1 MKEESLALSFEHSMT
16 TEISDIVGQ
25 YAEIGLD
32 AMIED
37 GIFRDIPIVSTFTAI
52 YKLGNNI
59 RDKHAAVKL
68 VAFLN
73 EFSKGILD
81 EKKRKEYQA
90 KFASNEKFRNQELS
104 YIMILID
111 RYISLE
117 KPGML
122 AKLYLAYL
130 DEKITWEEFTM
141 YAEVIDRFL
150 LLDFEMLVSES
161 NTYIVYRNIGGE
173 SVLRL
178 VALGLMAE
186 KPNNSRVELDRFGD
200 AVFWG
205 DDIDVLSGKK
215 RIYERTEF
223 GQKLAAILR

>member
-16 TEISDIVGQ
+16 TEISDLVGQ

-37 GIFRDIPIVSTFTAI
+37 GIFKDIPIVSTFAAI
-52 YKLGNNI
+52 YRLGNNI

-81 EKKRKEYQA
+81 EEKRKEYQA

-117 KPGML
+117 KPEML

-130 DEKITWEEFTM
+130 DEIIVWEEFTM

-150 LLDFEMLVSES
+150 LLDCKMLVSES

-186 KPNNSRVELDRFGD
+186 KPNNSRVELDGLGD

-205 DDIDVLSGKK
+205 DDIEVLSGKK

-223 GQKLAAILR
+223 GEKLSAILR